1 MQVIR
6 IYGTISLDFML
17 NGIELTKEAANRQHF
32 NKKHAGMRKLM
43 ITSTSNV
50 QIKEI
55 SALLKKSKERK
66 EKKVF
71 VIEGRKMFE
80 EICQDTSRVVKAYF
94 SDSYVKEQYAKKA
107 LPQIP
112 YEIVADTVFAAMAE
126 TVTPQGV
133 LAIVKMP
140 EYSLS
145 EMIKN
150 AGTLV
155 LLENVRD
162 PGNLGTIIRTAE
174 AAGVSGVILSKES
187 VDIYNPKVIRSTMG
201 AVYRVPF
208 LYVEDFKK
216 LLLELKKQK
225 VRLLAAHLRAQ
236 KTFDNADYS
245 GKVGILIGNEAN
257 GLSEEVSEFAEEKV
271 LIPMAGSVE
280 SLNAAIA
287 AALLMYEAYRKQK
300 LS

>member
-1 MQVIR
+1 
-6 IYGTISLDFML
+6 
-17 NGIELTKEAANRQHF
+17 
-32 NKKHAGMRKLM
+32 M

-80 EICQDTSRVVKAYF
+80 EICEDKSRVVKAYF
-94 SDSYVKEQYAKKA
+94 SDSYVKEQYAGKA
-107 LPQIP
+107 MPEVP
-112 YEIVADTVFAAMAE
+112 YEIVADSVFDAMAE

-140 EYSLS
+140 EYSL
-145 EMIKN
+145 ETMIAE
-150 AGTLV
+150 AGTLL
-155 LLENVRD
+155 LLENLRD

-208 LYVEDFKK
+208 LYVEDFMV
-216 LLLELKKQK
+216 LLKELRERE
-225 VRLLAAHLRAQ
+225 VRLLAAHL
-236 KTFDNADYS
+236 KGKKNFDQADYT

-257 GLSEEVSEFAEEKV
+257 GLSEEASGLANEKV
-271 LIPMAGSVE
+271 LIPMAGNVE
-280 SLNAAIA
+280 SLNAAVA
-287 AALLMYEAYRKQK
+287 AALLMYEAFRKQK

>member
-1 MQVIR
+1 
-6 IYGTISLDFML
+6 
-17 NGIELTKEAANRQHF
+17 
-32 NKKHAGMRKLM
+32 M

-50 QIKEI
+50 QIKQI
-55 SALLKKSKERK
+55 IALLKKSKERK
-66 EKKVF
+66 EQKTF

-80 EICQDTSRVVKAYF
+80 EICQDASRIVKAYF
-94 SDSYVKEQYAKKA
+94 SESYMKENYGEKK
-107 LPQIP
+107 LPAVP
-112 YEIVADTVFAAMAE
+112 YEVVADSVFDAMAE

-140 EYSLS
+140 EYSLDK
-145 EMIKN
+145 MLAD

-155 LLENVRD
+155 LLENLRD

-208 LYVEDFKK
+208 LYAEDFME
-216 LLLELKKQK
+216 LLETLKKQN
-225 VRLLAAHLRAQ
+225 VRLLAAHLKGN
-236 KTFDNADYS
+236 KTFDKADYS

-257 GLSEEVSEFAEEKV
+257 GLSDKAAELAEEKV

-280 SLNAAIA
+280 SLNAAVA

>member
-1 MQVIR
+1 
-6 IYGTISLDFML
+6 
-17 NGIELTKEAANRQHF
+17 
-32 NKKHAGMRKLM
+32 M

-50 QIKEI
+50 QIKQI
-55 SALLKKSKERK
+55 TALLKKSKERK
-66 EKKVF
+66 AQKAF

-80 EICQDTSRVVKAYF
+80 EICQDKARVVKAYF
-94 SDSYVKEQYAKKA
+94 SESYVKEQYGGKK
-107 LPQIP
+107 LPDVP
-112 YEIVADTVFAAMAE
+112 YEIVADSVFTAMAE

-140 EYSLS
+140 EYSL
-145 EMIKN
+145 EKMISD

-155 LLENVRD
+155 LLEDLRD

-208 LYVEDFKK
+208 LYAEDFFA
-216 LLLELKKQK
+216 LLQELRSRDI
-225 VRLLAAHLRAQ
+225 RLLAAHLKGE
-236 KTFDNADYS
+236 KTYDKADYS

-257 GLSEEVSEFAEEKV
+257 GLSGEAAELANEKV
-271 LIPMAGSVE
+271 LIPMAGNVE
-280 SLNAAIA
+280 SLNAAVA
-287 AALLMYEAYRKQK
+287 AALLMYEAFRKQK

>member
-1 MQVIR
+1 
-6 IYGTISLDFML
+6 
-17 NGIELTKEAANRQHF
+17 
-32 NKKHAGMRKLM
+32 M

-55 SALLKKSKERK
+55 TALLKKSKERK
-66 EKKVF
+66 EKKAF

-80 EICQDTSRVVKAYF
+80 EICQEKSRVIKAYF
-94 SDSYVKEQYAKKA
+94 SDSYVKEQYGGKA
-107 LPQIP
+107 LPEVP
-112 YEIVADTVFAAMAE
+112 YEIVADSVFDAMAE

-140 EYSLS
+140 EYSLE
-145 EMIKN
+145 EMVAR
-150 AGTLV
+150 AGTLM
-155 LLENVRD
+155 LLENLRD

-174 AAGVSGVILSKES
+174 AAGVSGVILSRES

-208 LYVEDFKK
+208 LYVEDFQG
-216 LLLELKKQK
+216 LLQELREKN
-225 VRLLAAHLRAQ
+225 VRLLAAHL
-236 KTFDNADYS
+236 KGTKNFDKADYS

-257 GLSEEVSEFAEEKV
+257 GLSEEAAELANEKV

-280 SLNAAIA
+280 SLNAAVA
-287 AALLMYEAYRKQK
+287 AALLMYEAFRKQQ
-300 LS
+300 LL

>member
-1 MQVIR
+1 
-6 IYGTISLDFML
+6 
-17 NGIELTKEAANRQHF
+17 
-32 NKKHAGMRKLM
+32 M
-43 ITSTSNV
+43 ITSTSNA

-55 SALLKKSKERK
+55 MALLKKSKERK
-66 EKKVF
+66 EKKAF

-80 EICQDTSRVVKAYF
+80 EICQDPSRVVKAYF
-94 SDSYVKEQYAKKA
+94 SDSYVKEQYAGKA
-107 LPQIP
+107 LPEIP
-112 YEIVADTVFAAMAE
+112 CEIVADSVFDSMAE

-140 EYSLS
+140 EYSLEDMIS
-145 EMIKN
+145 E
-150 AGTLV
+150 AGTLI
-155 LLENVRD
+155 LLENLRD

-174 AAGVSGVILSKES
+174 AAGVAGVILSKES

-208 LYVEDFKK
+208 LYVEDFMA
-216 LLLELKKQK
+216 LLQMLREQD
-225 VRLLAAHLRAQ
+225 VRLLAAHLKGQ
-236 KTFDNADYS
+236 KTFDKADYS

-257 GLSEEVSEFAEEKV
+257 GLSEEASELANEKV

-280 SLNAAIA
+280 SLNAAVA
-287 AALLMYEAYRKQK
+287 AALLMYEAFRKQK

>member
-1 MQVIR
+1 
-6 IYGTISLDFML
+6 
-17 NGIELTKEAANRQHF
+17 
-32 NKKHAGMRKLM
+32 M

-55 SALLKKSKERK
+55 TALLKKNKERK
-66 EKKVF
+66 EKKAF

-80 EICQDTSRVVKAYF
+80 EICQDKSRVVKAYF
-94 SDSYVKEQYAKKA
+94 SESYVKEQYTGKN
-107 LPQIP
+107 LPDIP
-112 YEIVADTVFAAMAE
+112 HEVVADSVFDAMAE

-140 EYSLS
+140 EYSLE
-145 EMIKN
+145 EMIEN
-150 AGTLV
+150 AGTLI
-155 LLENVRD
+155 LLENLRD

-208 LYVEDFKK
+208 LYMDDFMT
-216 LLLELKKQK
+216 LLQDLRQQD
-225 VRLLAAHLRAQ
+225 VRLLAAHLKGQ
-236 KTFDNADYS
+236 KTFDKADYS

-257 GLSEEVSEFAEEKV
+257 GLSEEASELANEKV

-287 AALLMYEAYRKQK
+287 AALLMYEAFRKQK

>member
-1 MQVIR
+1 
-6 IYGTISLDFML
+6 
-17 NGIELTKEAANRQHF
+17 
-32 NKKHAGMRKLM
+32 M

-50 QIKEI
+50 QIKQI
-55 SALLKKSKERK
+55 IALLKKGKERK
-66 EKKVF
+66 EQNAF

-80 EICQDTSRVVKAYF
+80 EICQEKSRVVKAYF
-94 SDSYVKEQYAKKA
+94 SDSYVKAGYADEAMKTV
-107 LPQIP
+107 P
-112 YEIVADTVFAAMAE
+112 YEVVADSVFDAMAE

-140 EYSLS
+140 EYSLE
-145 EMIKN
+145 EMIDK

-155 LLENVRD
+155 LLENLRD

-208 LYVEDFKK
+208 LYVEDFQT
-216 LLLELKKQK
+216 LLKELRAKD
-225 VRLLAAHLRAQ
+225 VRLLAAHLQ
-236 KTFDNADYS
+236 GKKTFDKADYN

-257 GLSEEVSEFAEEKV
+257 GLTEEASELANEKV

-280 SLNAAIA
+280 SLNAAVA
-287 AALLMYEAYRKQK
+287 AALLMYEAFRKQK

>member
-1 MQVIR
+1 
-6 IYGTISLDFML
+6 
-17 NGIELTKEAANRQHF
+17 
-32 NKKHAGMRKLM
+32 M

-50 QIKEI
+50 QMKEI
-55 SALLKKSKERK
+55 TALLKKSKERK
-66 EKKVF
+66 EKKAF

-80 EICQDTSRVVKAYF
+80 EICQDKTKVIKAYF
-94 SDSYVKEQYAKKA
+94 AESYVNAGYAEEAMKEV
-107 LPQIP
+107 P
-112 YEIVADTVFAAMAE
+112 YEIVADSVFNSMAE

-133 LAIVKMP
+133 LAIVRMP
-140 EYSLS
+140 EYSL
-145 EMIKN
+145 EDMISD

-155 LLENVRD
+155 LLENLRD

-208 LYVEDFKK
+208 LYVDDFLA
-216 LLLELKKQK
+216 LLQDLRAREM
-225 VRLLAAHLRAQ
+225 RLLAAHLKGK
-236 KTFDNADYS
+236 KTFDKADYS

-257 GLSEEVSEFAEEKV
+257 GLSEEASELANEKV

-280 SLNAAIA
+280 SLNAAVA
-287 AALLMYEAYRKQK
+287 AALLMYEAFRNQK

>member
-1 MQVIR
+1 
-6 IYGTISLDFML
+6 
-17 NGIELTKEAANRQHF
+17 
-32 NKKHAGMRKLM
+32 M

-50 QIKEI
+50 QMKEI

-66 EKKVF
+66 EKRTF

-80 EICQDTSRVVKAYF
+80 EICRNPSKIVKAYF
-94 SDSYVKEQYAKKA
+94 SDSYWKEQYNNRPM
-107 LPQIP
+107 PQIP
-112 YEIVADTVFAAMAE
+112 YEIVADSVFDAMAE

-140 EYSLS
+140 EYSV
-145 EMIKN
+145 EDMIEK

-174 AAGVSGVILSKES
+174 AAGVAGVILSKES

-208 LYVEDFKK
+208 VYAEDFNE
-216 LLLELKKQK
+216 LLKTLKMQG
-225 VRLLAAHLRAQ
+225 VRLLAAHLKGQ
-236 KTFDNADYS
+236 KTFDKADYS

-257 GLSEEVSEFAEEKV
+257 GLSEEASDAAEEKV
-271 LIPMAGSVE
+271 LIPMAGNVE
-280 SLNAAIA
+280 SLNAAVA
-287 AALLMYEAYRKQK
+287 AALLMYEAFRKQK

>member
-1 MQVIR
+1 
-6 IYGTISLDFML
+6 
-17 NGIELTKEAANRQHF
+17 
-32 NKKHAGMRKLM
+32 M

-55 SALLKKSKERK
+55 MALLKKSRERK

-80 EICQDTSRVVKAYF
+80 EICQDKSRVVKAYF
-94 SDSYVKEQYAKKA
+94 SDSYVKEQYGGKA
-107 LPQIP
+107 LPEVP
-112 YEIVADTVFAAMAE
+112 YEIVADSVFDAMAE

-140 EYSLS
+140 EYSL
-145 EMIKN
+145 EDMVAH

-155 LLENVRD
+155 LLENLRD

-174 AAGVSGVILSKES
+174 AADVSGVILSKES

-208 LYVEDFKK
+208 LYVDDFMALLVK
-216 LLLELKKQK
+216 LRERE
-225 VRLLAAHLRAQ
+225 VRILAAHLQ
-236 KTFDNADYS
+236 GKKNFDQADYS

-257 GLSEEVSEFAEEKV
+257 GLSEEASALANEKM

-280 SLNAAIA
+280 SLNAAVA
-287 AALLMYEAYRKQK
+287 AALLMYEAFRKQK

>member
-1 MQVIR
+1 
-6 IYGTISLDFML
+6 
-17 NGIELTKEAANRQHF
+17 
-32 NKKHAGMRKLM
+32 M

-50 QIKEI
+50 QMKEI
-55 SALLKKSKERK
+55 TALLKKSKERK
-66 EKKVF
+66 EKKAF

-80 EICQDTSRVVKAYF
+80 EICQDKTKVIKAYF
-94 SDSYVKEQYAKKA
+94 AESYVNAGYAEEAMKEV
-107 LPQIP
+107 P
-112 YEIVADTVFAAMAE
+112 YEIVADSVFNSMAE

-133 LAIVKMP
+133 LAIVRMP
-140 EYSLS
+140 EYSL
-145 EMIKN
+145 EDMISD

-155 LLENVRD
+155 LLENLRD

-208 LYVEDFKK
+208 LYVDDFLA
-216 LLLELKKQK
+216 LLQDLRARE
-225 VRLLAAHLRAQ
+225 VRLLAAHLKGK
-236 KTFDNADYS
+236 KTFDKADYS

-257 GLSEEVSEFAEEKV
+257 GLSEEASELANEKV

-280 SLNAAIA
+280 SLNAAVA
-287 AALLMYEAYRKQK
+287 AALLMYEAFRNQK

>member
-1 MQVIR
+1 
-6 IYGTISLDFML
+6 
-17 NGIELTKEAANRQHF
+17 
-32 NKKHAGMRKLM
+32 M

-55 SALLKKSKERK
+55 IALLKKSKERK
-66 EKKVF
+66 EKKAF

-80 EICQDTSRVVKAYF
+80 EICQEKSRVVKAFF
-94 SDSYVKEQYAKKA
+94 SDSYVKEQYRDRA
-107 LPQIP
+107 LPEVP
-112 YEIVADTVFAAMAE
+112 YEIVADSVFDAMAE

-133 LAIVKMP
+133 LAIVRMP
-140 EYSLS
+140 EYSL
-145 EMIKN
+145 EDMISA

-155 LLENVRD
+155 LLENLRD

-208 LYVEDFKK
+208 LYVEDFMELLQK
-216 LLLELKKQK
+216 LQEKE
-225 VRLLAAHLRAQ
+225 VRLLAAHLKGQ
-236 KTFDNADYS
+236 KTFDKADYS

-257 GLSEEVSEFAEEKV
+257 GLSEEASERADEKV

-280 SLNAAIA
+280 SLNAAVA
-287 AALLMYEAYRKQK
+287 AALLMYEAFRKQK